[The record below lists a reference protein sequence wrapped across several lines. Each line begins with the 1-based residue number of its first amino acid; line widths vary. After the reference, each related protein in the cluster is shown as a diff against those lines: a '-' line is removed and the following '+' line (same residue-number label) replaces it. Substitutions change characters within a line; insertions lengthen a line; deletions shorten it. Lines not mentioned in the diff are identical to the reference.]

1 MLFCSRRLVGDATC
15 ACYNPRVTRA
25 AASGYSNNLLAS
37 ILVLGTSSRME
48 DASLKRPQV
57 VIVGAG
63 FGGLEAAK
71 KLACKDVHVTVIDR
85 TNYHL
90 FQPLLYQ
97 VATAALSP
105 ADIAAPVRA
114 VLSKCKNMEV
124 ILAEVR
130 SVDVDARK
138 VKMSDGTE
146 LDYDFLVLAT
156 GARHSYFGHD
166 EWEKLAPGLK
176 SLEDAIE
183 VRRRLLTAFEYAER
197 ITDEAARRAAMTFVI
212 IGGGPTGVEM
222 AGAIAEIAR
231 HTLAK
236 DFCHIDPSQARVILV
251 EGDPR
256 LLAAFPED
264 LSASALK
271 QLVDLGVEVRTGE
284 RATDLTE
291 TGVQVGDE
299 FIPCRVKI
307 WAAGNNASFV
317 GKTLGVPIDRVGR
330 VMVNDDLTIPGHPE
344 VQVIGD
350 LANFT
355 HQTGQPLPGVSP
367 VAMQQGRHAARNIL
381 RMIANRKPKRFRYWD
396 KGSMATI
403 GRNKAVADLN
413 FVHLSGLPAWL
424 VWLFVHIIFLV
435 GFRNRSAVLFQW
447 AWAYFT
453 FNKGARLITRNFQS
467 EMRPPA

>member
-1 MLFCSRRLVGDATC
+1 
-15 ACYNPRVTRA
+15 
-25 AASGYSNNLLAS
+25 
-37 ILVLGTSSRME
+37 ME
-48 DASLKRPQV
+48 NVPTTKPQV

-71 KLACKDVHVTVIDR
+71 KLGREDVRVTVIDR

-114 VLSKCKNMEV
+114 VLSKWKNIEV
-124 ILAEVR
+124 ILAEVE
-130 SVDVDARK
+130 SVDVAARK
-138 VKMSDGTE
+138 VNLGDME
-146 LDYDFLVLAT
+146 VAYDYLILAT

-183 VRRRLLTAFEYAER
+183 LRRRLLMAFEYAEK
-197 ITDEAARRAAMTFVI
+197 ITDEAARKAAMTFVI

-231 HTLAK
+231 YTLAK
-236 DFCHIDPSQARVILV
+236 DFRHIDPSEARVILI

-264 LSASALK
+264 LSASAMK
-271 QLVDLGVEVRTGE
+271 QLVDLGVEVRTGIH
-284 RATDLTE
+284 ATNLSDEGL
-291 TGVQVGDE
+291 QVGNE

-317 GKTLGVPIDRVGR
+317 GQTLTVPVDRVGR
-330 VMVNDDLTIPGHPE
+330 VLVNNDLTIPGHPE
-344 VQVIGD
+344 IQVIGD
-350 LANFT
+350 LANFS

-367 VAMQQGRHAARNIL
+367 VAMQQGRHAARNVL
-381 RMIANRKPKRFRYWD
+381 AMIDGRKPQRFWYFD

-403 GRNKAVADLN
+403 GRNKAVADLRV
-413 FVHLSGLPAWL
+413 VHLSGLPAWL
-424 VWLFVHIIFLV
+424 AWL
-435 GFRNRSAVLFQW
+435 
-447 AWAYFT
+447 
-453 FNKGARLITRNFQS
+453 
-467 EMRPPA
+467 

>member
-1 MLFCSRRLVGDATC
+1 MPEEK
-15 ACYNPRVTRA
+15 PR
-25 AASGYSNNLLAS
+25 
-37 ILVLGTSSRME
+37 
-48 DASLKRPQV
+48 V
-57 VIVGAG
+57 VIVGGG

-71 KLACKDVHVTVIDR
+71 KLAGQDVRVTLIDR

-114 VLSKCKNMEV
+114 ILSRWKNMEV
-124 ILAEVR
+124 ILAEVQ
-130 SVDVDARK
+130 SVDVAAKKIKTTD
-138 VKMSDGTE
+138 ME
-146 LDYDFLVLAT
+146 IPYDFLILAT
-156 GARHSYFGHD
+156 GARHSYFGHN

-183 VRRRLLTAFEYAER
+183 LRRRLLMAFEYAEK
-197 ITDEAARRAAMTFVI
+197 ITDEAARKAAMTFVI

-231 HTLAK
+231 YTLAK
-236 DFCHIDPSQARVILV
+236 DFRHIDPSQARVILI
-251 EGDPR
+251 EADPR
-256 LLAAFPED
+256 LLGSFPED
-264 LSASALK
+264 LSVSAMK
-271 QLVDLGVEVRTGE
+271 QLVDLGVEVRTSV
-284 RATDLTE
+284 RATNLTE
-291 TGVQVGDE
+291 TGLQVGDE

-350 LANFT
+350 LANFS

-367 VAMQQGRHAARNIL
+367 VAMQQGRHAATNIL
-381 RMIANRKPKRFRYWD
+381 RMIKNRGPQRFRYWD

-435 GFRNRSAVLFQW
+435 GFRNRLAVLFQW

-453 FNKGARLITRNFQS
+453 FNAGARLITRNFQS
-467 EMRPPA
+467 ETRPPA

>member
-1 MLFCSRRLVGDATC
+1 MENL
-15 ACYNPRVTRA
+15 PRQKPR
-25 AASGYSNNLLAS
+25 
-37 ILVLGTSSRME
+37 
-48 DASLKRPQV
+48 V

-85 TNYHL
+85 TNHHL

-105 ADIAAPVRA
+105 ADIAAPIRGI
-114 VLSKCKNMEV
+114 LSKCENMEV
-124 ILAEVR
+124 ILAELC
-130 SVDVDARK
+130 SVDVNAKK
-138 VKMSDGTE
+138 VKLSDGAE

-183 VRRRLLTAFEYAER
+183 VRRRLLMAFEYAER

-256 LLAAFPED
+256 LLATFPED

-271 QLVDLGVEVRTGE
+271 QLVDLGVEVRTGA

-317 GKTLGVPIDRVGR
+317 GKTLGVPIDQVGR

-350 LANFT
+350 LANFS

-367 VAMQQGRHAARNIL
+367 VAMQQGRLAARNIL
-381 RMIANRKPKRFRYWD
+381 AMIDGHKPQRFYYWD
-396 KGSMATI
+396 KGNMATI
-403 GRNKAVADLN
+403 GRHKAVADLKL
-413 FVHLSGLPAWL
+413 VHLSGLPAWL
-424 VWLFVHIIFLV
+424 AWLFVHLIFLV
-435 GFRNRSAVLFQW
+435 GFRNRLLVLFQW
-447 AWAYFT
+447 AWAYLT
-453 FNKGARLITRNFQS
+453 FNAGARLITRNFQS
-467 EMRPPA
+467 ETRPPA

>member
-1 MLFCSRRLVGDATC
+1 LELPWDLELGIWSFHPVLLLQDCRVE
-15 ACYNPRVTRA
+15 NPPIT
-25 AASGYSNNLLAS
+25 
-37 ILVLGTSSRME
+37 
-48 DASLKRPQV
+48 KPHV

-71 KLACKDVHVTVIDR
+71 KLACKNVRVTVIDR

-105 ADIAAPVRA
+105 ADIAAPIRA
-114 VLSKCKNMEV
+114 ILSKYKNVEV
-124 ILAEVR
+124 ILAELR
-130 SVDVDARK
+130 SVDVDAKK
-138 VKMSDGTE
+138 VKMSDGAE
-146 LDYDFLVLAT
+146 LDYDFLILAT

-183 VRRRLLTAFEYAER
+183 VRRRLLMAFEYAER

-236 DFCHIDPSQARVILV
+236 DFRHIDPSQARVILV
-251 EGDPR
+251 ESEPC

-264 LSASALK
+264 LSTSALK
-271 QLVDLGVEVRTGE
+271 QLVDLGVEVRTGI
-284 RATDLTE
+284 RATNLTDS
-291 TGVQVGDE
+291 GLQVGDE

-317 GKTLGVPIDRVGR
+317 GKTLGVAVDRVGR
-330 VMVNDDLTIPGHPE
+330 VLVNDDLTIPGHPE

-350 LANFT
+350 LANFS
-355 HQTGQPLPGVSP
+355 HQTGKPLPGVSP

-381 RMIANRKPKRFRYWD
+381 AMIEGRKPQRFRYWD

-413 FVHLSGLPAWL
+413 LVHLSGRPAWL

-435 GFRNRSAVLFQW
+435 GFRSRLAVLFQW

>member
-1 MLFCSRRLVGDATC
+1 MQNT
-15 ACYNPRVTRA
+15 P
-25 AASGYSNNLLAS
+25 
-37 ILVLGTSSRME
+37 E
-48 DASLKRPQV
+48 KKPHV

-71 KLACKDVHVTVIDR
+71 KLACKDVRVTVIDR

-124 ILAEVR
+124 ILAEVQ
-130 SVDVDARK
+130 SVDVAAKKIKTTD
-138 VKMSDGTE
+138 ME
-146 LDYDFLVLAT
+146 IPYDFLILAT
-156 GARHSYFGHD
+156 GARHSYFGHN

-183 VRRRLLTAFEYAER
+183 LRRRLLMAFEYAEK
-197 ITDEAARRAAMTFVI
+197 ITDEAARKAAITFVI

-231 HTLAK
+231 YTLAK
-236 DFCHIDPSQARVILV
+236 DFRHIDPSQARVILI
-251 EGDPR
+251 EGEPR
-256 LLAAFPED
+256 LLASFPED
-264 LSASALK
+264 LSSSAMK
-271 QLVDLGVEVRTGE
+271 QLVDLGVEVRTGV
-284 RATDLTE
+284 RATNLTE
-291 TGVQVGDE
+291 TGLQVGDE
-299 FIPCRVKI
+299 FIPCRVEI

-317 GKTLGVPIDRVGR
+317 GKTLGVPVDRVGR
-330 VMVNDDLTIPGHPE
+330 VMVDDDLTIPGHPE

-350 LANFT
+350 LANFS

-381 RMIANRKPKRFRYWD
+381 RMIKNREPRPFRYWD

-435 GFRNRSAVLFQW
+435 GFRNRLAVLFQW
-447 AWAYFT
+447 AWAYLT
-453 FNKGARLITRNFQS
+453 FNAGARLITRNFQS

>member
-1 MLFCSRRLVGDATC
+1 MENL
-15 ACYNPRVTRA
+15 PRQKPR
-25 AASGYSNNLLAS
+25 
-37 ILVLGTSSRME
+37 
-48 DASLKRPQV
+48 V

-105 ADIAAPVRA
+105 ADIAAPIRA

-271 QLVDLGVEVRTGE
+271 QLVDLGVEVRTGA

-350 LANFT
+350 LANFS

-367 VAMQQGRHAARNIL
+367 VAMQQGRLAARNIL
-381 RMIANRKPKRFRYWD
+381 AMIDGHKPQRFYYWD
-396 KGSMATI
+396 KGNMATI
-403 GRNKAVADLN
+403 GRHKAVADLKL
-413 FVHLSGLPAWL
+413 VHLSGLPAWL
-424 VWLFVHIIFLV
+424 AWLFVHLIFLV
-435 GFRNRSAVLFQW
+435 GFRNRLLVLFQW
-447 AWAYFT
+447 AWAYLT
-453 FNKGARLITRNFQS
+453 FNAGARLITRNFQS
-467 EMRPPA
+467 ETRPPA

>member
-1 MLFCSRRLVGDATC
+1 MSDAPT
-15 ACYNPRVTRA
+15 AKPH
-25 AASGYSNNLLAS
+25 
-37 ILVLGTSSRME
+37 
-48 DASLKRPQV
+48 V

-71 KLACKDVHVTVIDR
+71 KLARENVRVTVIDR

-114 VLSKCKNMEV
+114 ILSKWENVDVM
-124 ILAEVR
+124 LAEVE
-130 SVDVDARK
+130 SIDVAAKK
-138 VKMSDGTE
+138 VKMADGE
-146 LDYDFLVLAT
+146 INYDFLILAT
-156 GARHSYFGHD
+156 GARHSYFGHP

-176 SLEDAIE
+176 SLEDAVEI
-183 VRRRLLTAFEYAER
+183 RRRILMAFEYAEK
-197 ITDEAARRAAMTFVI
+197 ITDEAARKAAMTFVI

-231 HTLAK
+231 YTLAK
-236 DFCHIDPSQARVILV
+236 DFRHIDPSQARIILI
-251 EGDPR
+251 EGEPR
-256 LLAAFPED
+256 VLASFPDD
-264 LSASALK
+264 LRISATR
-271 QLVDLGVEVRTGE
+271 QLVDLGVEVRTGIH
-284 RATDLTE
+284 ATNLAE
-291 TGVQVGDE
+291 HGLQVGDE

-317 GKTLGVPIDRVGR
+317 GHSLGVPVDRVGR
-330 VMVNDDLTIPGHPE
+330 VLVNKDLTIPGHTE

-350 LANFT
+350 LANFS

-381 RMIANRKPKRFRYWD
+381 GMIDGRKPQRFYYWN
-396 KGSMATI
+396 KGNMATI

-413 FVHLSGLPAWL
+413 LVRFSGFPAWL
-424 VWLFVHIIFLV
+424 AWLFVHIIFLV
-435 GFRNRSAVLFQW
+435 GFRNRIAVLFQW
-447 AWAYFT
+447 AWAYLS
-453 FNKGARLITRNFQS
+453 FNKGARLITRRFQA
-467 EMRPPA
+467 EQRPPT

>member
-1 MLFCSRRLVGDATC
+1 
-15 ACYNPRVTRA
+15 
-25 AASGYSNNLLAS
+25 
-37 ILVLGTSSRME
+37 ME
-48 DASLKRPQV
+48 KPHV

-71 KLACKDVHVTVIDR
+71 KLACEVVRVTVIDR

-114 VLSKCKNMEV
+114 ILSKCKNMEV
-124 ILAEVR
+124 ILAEVQ
-130 SVDVDARK
+130 SVDVDSKK
-138 VKMSDGTE
+138 VKTSDGGE
-146 LDYDFLVLAT
+146 FSYDFLILAT

-183 VRRRLLTAFEYAER
+183 LRRRLLLAFEYAEK
-197 ITDEAARRAAMTFVI
+197 INDEAARRAAMTFVI

-231 HTLAK
+231 YTLAK
-236 DFCHIDPSQARVILV
+236 DFRHIDPSQTRVILV

-256 LLAAFPED
+256 LLSAFPED

-271 QLVDLGVEVRTGE
+271 QLVDLGVEVRTGT
-284 RATDLTE
+284 RATALTE
-291 TGVQVGDE
+291 AGVQVGDE

-317 GKTLGVPIDRVGR
+317 GKTLGAPVDRVGR
-330 VMVNDDLTIPGHPE
+330 VIVNDDLTIPGHQE
-344 VQVIGD
+344 IQVIGD
-350 LANFT
+350 LANFS

-381 RMIANRKPKRFRYWD
+381 AMIEGRKPQRFRYWD

-413 FVHLSGLPAWL
+413 LVHLSGLPAWV

-435 GFRNRSAVLFQW
+435 GFRNRLAVLFQW

-467 EMRPPA
+467 ETRPPA